1 MRTAARAERGIGR
14 SIMPFM
20 QKRTIGIAST
30 LVGAALWGFSGTCSQ
45 FLLENYAISSLFI
58 TMVRMLGAGALF
70 IAVIAVRYRAQARGM
85 LADRHARRRLLLF
98 GIAGLYLCQLT
109 YVIAIGYT
117 NAGTA
122 TVMQSLN
129 IVMIMIVSCMLAR
142 RLPRRPEV
150 TGLVLAIVA
159 TAVIATQGDLGTLSL
174 SGAALFWGFA
184 TAATAAAYSML
195 STPLSRGWGS
205 FVTTGL
211 GMFAGGVAG
220 AAVWIAAFFVPGI
233 DTVAS
238 AGNAMG
244 TALIPELDAVGVGAL
259 VVIIVVGTFGAFFL
273 YLHGMALVGAVQ
285 GSQLG
290 AIEPVSA
297 TVCSAALVGTSFSS
311 WDWIGLA
318 LMVGTI
324 LLVAAGKGDA
334 SKIDAPE
341 PAISAGEYGSDEA

>member
-1 MRTAARAERGIGR
+1 MRTAARADRGIGR

-45 FLLENYAISSLFI
+45 FLLESYAISSLFI

-70 IAVIAVRYRAQARGM
+70 IAVIAVRYRAQARGI

-98 GIAGLYLCQLT
+98 GIAG
-109 YVIAIGYT
+109 
-117 NAGTA
+117 
-122 TVMQSLN
+122 
-129 IVMIMIVSCMLAR
+129 
-142 RLPRRPEV
+142 
-150 TGLVLAIVA
+150 LAIVA

-195 STPLSRGWGS
+195 SMPLSRRWGS

-220 AAVWIAAFFVPGI
+220 AAVWAAAFLVPGI

-244 TALIPELDAVGVGAL
+244 TALIPQLDVAGVAVLA
-259 VVIIVVGTFGAFFL
+259 VIVVVGTFAAFFL

-297 TVCSAALVGTSFSS
+297 TVCSAVLVGTSFSS

-324 LLVAAGKGDA
+324 LLVAAGKGEA

-341 PAISAGEYGSDEA
+341 PAISARECGSDEA

>member
-1 MRTAARAERGIGR
+1 MR
-14 SIMPFM
+14 
-20 QKRTIGIAST
+20 KRTIGIAST

-45 FLLENYAISSLFI
+45 FLLESYAISSLFI

-70 IAVIAVRYRAQARGM
+70 LAVIAVRSRVQACGI
-85 LADRHARRRLLLF
+85 LVDRHARRHLLLF
-98 GIAGLYLCQLT
+98 GVAGLYLCQLT
-109 YVIAIGYT
+109 YVIAIGHT

-129 IVMIMIVSCMLAR
+129 IVMIMVVSCMLAK
-142 RLPRRPEV
+142 RLPRKAEAA
-150 TGLVLAIVA
+150 GLVLAIVA

-195 STPLSRGWGS
+195 SMPLSRRWGS

-211 GMFAGGVAG
+211 GMFVGGVAG
-220 AAVWIAAFFVPGI
+220 AAVWAAAFFIPGI
-233 DTVAS
+233 DAVAS

-244 TALIPELDAVGVGAL
+244 TALVPQLDAVGIAAL
-259 VVIIVVGTFGAFFL
+259 AVIVVVGTFAAFFL
-273 YLHGMALVGAVQ
+273 FLHGMALVGPVQ

-297 TVCSAALVGTSFSS
+297 TVCSAVLVGTSFSS

-324 LLVAAGKGDA
+324 LLVAAGKGGA

>member
-1 MRTAARAERGIGR
+1 M
-14 SIMPFM
+14 
-20 QKRTIGIAST
+20 
-30 LVGAALWGFSGTCSQ
+30 
-45 FLLENYAISSLFI
+45 
-58 TMVRMLGAGALF
+58 
-70 IAVIAVRYRAQARGM
+70 
-85 LADRHARRRLLLF
+85 
-98 GIAGLYLCQLT
+98 
-109 YVIAIGYT
+109 
-117 NAGTA
+117 
-122 TVMQSLN
+122 
-129 IVMIMIVSCMLAR
+129 
-142 RLPRRPEV
+142 
-150 TGLVLAIVA
+150 
-159 TAVIATQGDLGTLSL
+159 
-174 SGAALFWGFA
+174 FWGFA